1 LVHAKSIVGE
11 MPSLLRGEIMMS
23 KCFRSLLQSA
33 SFAAVFVFGAGA
45 ASAQTLAYVSDAFGA
60 VHVLDTAT
68 NTVVASV
75 PVGGQP
81 GHLAATPN
89 GAFVYVADSLNNNVS
104 VIAVSTNTVVA
115 TVAVAQPQRIAFTP
129 NGTFAYVTSTGL
141 NRNNV
146 AELYVIDTA
155 RNKVVATIP
164 LDQGLDG
171 VAVTPDGAS
180 VWVASAETNSVYVVD
195 TATNTLAATI
205 FVGDDLRGLAITP
218 DGAFVYTT
226 SAASATVSVIST
238 TTHTVVATI
247 PGLIAFDIA
256 ITPNGAF
263 AYVPLVFNDVAVI
276 DTATNTVAATV
287 TPGGNPA
294 FVAITPDGAFAYVAD
309 LDGQVRVIDTA
320 SNTVTDNPPVG
331 ISLTGITIL
340 IKPASPTTKEQ
351 CTNGGWATFNNP
363 SFANQGGCISYVNK
377 L

>member
-1 LVHAKSIVGE
+1 
-11 MPSLLRGEIMMS
+11 MS
-23 KCFRSLLQSA
+23 KCFWKILQSV
-33 SFAAVFVFGAGA
+33 SLAAVLGAGA
-45 ASAQTLAYVSDAFGA
+45 ASAQTLAYVSDSTGA

-68 NTVVASV
+68 NTVVTTV
-75 PVGGQP
+75 PIAGQP
-81 GHLAATPN
+81 GQLAATPN
-89 GAFVYVADSLNNNVS
+89 GAFVYVADSLNNHVS

-129 NGTFAYVTSTGL
+129 NGAFAYVTSTGL
-141 NRNNV
+141 NRKNV

-164 LDQGLDG
+164 LDQGIDG

-205 FVGDDLRGLAITP
+205 FIGDDLRGLAITP
-218 DGAFVYTT
+218 DGAFVYVT

-238 TTHTVVATI
+238 ATHTVVATI

-263 AYVPLVFNDVAVI
+263 AYVPLLFNDVAVI
-276 DTATNTVAATV
+276 STATNTVAATV
-287 TPGGNPA
+287 TTGGSPA
-294 FVAITPDGAFAYVAD
+294 FVAITPNGAFAYVAD
-309 LDGQVRVIDTA
+309 FGGQFVRVIDTA
-320 SNTVTDNPPVG
+320 TNTDTDNPIVG
-331 ISLTGITIL
+331 ISLSGITIL
-340 IKPASPTTKEQ
+340 TKPASPTTKEQ
-351 CTNGGWATFNNP
+351 CLNGGCATFNNP
-363 SFANQGGCISYVNK
+363 SFANQGACISYVNK